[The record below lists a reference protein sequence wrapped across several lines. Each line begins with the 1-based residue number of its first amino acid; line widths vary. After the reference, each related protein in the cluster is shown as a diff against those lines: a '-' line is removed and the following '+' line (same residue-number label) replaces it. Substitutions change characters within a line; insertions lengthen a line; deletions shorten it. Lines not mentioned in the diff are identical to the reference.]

1 MTITIEL
8 AEAIERALS
17 GIENVSVFQGFV
29 PESVP
34 EYLPNHIK
42 PYVAIFM
49 GVGAGYEDMV
59 GLCGTP
65 DNDSLTVDFT
75 ITCVA
80 QTTHELYALTD
91 TVRDRL
97 ATKKI
102 MGDSYANL
110 DWAAAQG
117 QVMLT
122 DSEVTPARLYT
133 PLTYTITIPRG

>member
-1 MTITIEL
+1 
-8 AEAIERALS
+8 
-17 GIENVSVFQGFV
+17 
-29 PESVP
+29 
-34 EYLPNHIK
+34 
-42 PYVAIFM
+42 M

-75 ITCVA
+75 VTCVA

-91 TVRDRL
+91 AVRDRL
-97 ATKKI
+97 ATTKI

-110 DWAAAQG
+110 DWAQAQG

>member
-1 MTITIEL
+1 MSITIEL
-8 AEAIERALS
+8 ANAIERALS
-17 GIENVSVFQGFV
+17 GIENTSVFQGFV

-49 GVGAGYEDMV
+49 GVGSGYEDMV

-65 DNDSLTVDFT
+65 DNDSLTIDFT
-75 ITCVA
+75 LTCVA

-91 TVRDRL
+91 TVRDRF
-97 ATKKI
+97 ATTKI
-102 MGDSYANL
+102 MGDNYANL
-110 DWAAAQG
+110 DWAQAQG
-117 QVMLT
+117 QIMLT

>member
-1 MTITIEL
+1 
-8 AEAIERALS
+8 
-17 GIENVSVFQGFV
+17 
-29 PESVP
+29 
-34 EYLPNHIK
+34 
-42 PYVAIFM
+42 
-49 GVGAGYEDMV
+49 MV

-75 ITCVA
+75 VTCVA

-91 TVRDRL
+91 AVRDRL
-97 ATKKI
+97 ATTKI
-102 MGDSYANL
+102 MGDIYANL
-110 DWAAAQG
+110 DWAQAQG